1 MRAAVLGST
10 PMSRPTSASA
20 LALTTAMALALCA
33 CEGRNLGR
41 SAVGVGIYFPA
52 AMTLDPRVPAD
63 EPARWLFV
71 ANANSDLTYNA
82 GSLVAVDLDKF
93 FRSWMNCADLCIFG
107 VDDGSCSAADRM
119 DPCGVGREV
128 RDVGEDVSET
138 EPCRHVALRPQVIE
152 CEDSVMLSDTSV
164 RMGSFI
170 TSLVGWTK
178 DAATNTAYLL
188 ASVKADPSITWVE
201 LTGDP
206 QGEIAL
212 DCGQPDPDLTDPGRC
227 SRKTH
232 ALRYPF
238 DDSENFTRIGPEPAK
253 IVLSKVEPWAY
264 VTFSTTP
271 QIVLIDLRGKSV
283 AGLQPNEDALIE
295 ATTGG
300 PGGSSGGSS
309 GGGSSGS
316 SGSTSGAPEPE
327 EPVDQNT
334 RPLIVDQRV
343 MFLAGNT
350 ASGAGWGLAERPC
363 TPGSDEVPALTRAA
377 IEPGGEAVDCA
388 RPLVYGGFRTALILA
403 RMFPDEVSPLVRDYS
418 AAIAVLQEKQKT
430 AEAEEAKTLGLE
442 IERLRELTQRCIGG
456 DTASGASG
464 GIVCDPQVFFAGF
477 ARAGGLDTQAGVSG
491 TSIMGDIQFSRDG
504 RRLFAV
510 QSNPGSLVYIDTSVN
525 ERGELRDQPA
535 GVVELCNGPTTMRI
549 FEDGTNE
556 YAAVTCPGPSE
567 LFIVELA
574 GFRVVAN
581 IATGLGPHPI
591 VVDEARR
598 LLYVGNTL
606 DRTISV
612 IDVARDRATRFAEIA
627 RIGLQEPYKR

>member
-1 MRAAVLGST
+1 
-10 PMSRPTSASA
+10 MSRPTSASA
-20 LALTTAMALALCA
+20 LALFATALALCT

-41 SAVGVGIYFPA
+41 SAVDVGLYFPA

-107 VDDGSCSAADRM
+107 VDDGTCTGADRM
-119 DPCGVGREV
+119 DPCGVNKGV
-128 RDVGEDVSET
+128 HDVGEDVTED

-152 CEDSVMLSDTSV
+152 CEDTFMLSDTAV

-206 QGEIAL
+206 KGEFSL
-212 DCGQPDPDLTDPGRC
+212 DCGQPDPDLADPGRC

-232 ALRYPF
+232 ALRYPY
-238 DDSENFTRIGPEPAK
+238 DDSDSFPRIGPEPTK
-253 IVLSKVEPWAY
+253 IVISKVASWAY
-264 VTFSTTP
+264 VTFATTP
-271 QIVLIDLRGKSV
+271 QVVLIDLAGK
-283 AGLQPNEDALIE
+283 ALPGLDANESAVIE

-300 PGGSSGGSS
+300 SSGGDTSGTSGGTGEGGSS
-309 GGGSSGS
+309 GGGSSG
-316 SGSTSGAPEPE
+316 GVTP
-327 EPVDQNT
+327 EPVDPNT
-334 RPLIVDQRV
+334 RPMIVDQRV
-343 MFLAGNT
+343 MFLAGDSV
-350 ASGAGWGLAERPC
+350 SGGGWGLAERPC
-363 TPGSDEVPALTRAA
+363 VPGSDQVPALTRASSG
-377 IEPGGEAVDCA
+377 PDGDPVDCA

-403 RMFPDEVSPLVRDYS
+403 RMFPDEVSPLTRDYS
-418 AAIAVLQEKQKT
+418 AAIAALEDRRAA
-430 AEAEEAKTLGLE
+430 AELAGEDDEARSLEAE
-442 IERLRELTQRCIGG
+442 IERLKTLTQRCIGD
-456 DTASGASG
+456 DTPSGSSG
-464 GIVCDPQVFFAGF
+464 GIVCDPQMFFAGF
-477 ARAGGLDTQAGVSG
+477 TRAGGFDTAAGVSG
-491 TSIMGDIQFSRDG
+491 TAIMGDIQFSRDG
-504 RRLFAV
+504 RRLYAV
-510 QSNPGSLVYIDTSVN
+510 QSNPGSLMYIDTSVN
-525 ERGELRDQPA
+525 ERGELKEQPA

-549 FEDGTNE
+549 FEDGSNE

-567 LFIVELA
+567 LFIVDLS

-581 IATGLGPHPI
+581 VVTGAGPHAI

-606 DRTISV
+606 ERTISV

-627 RIGLQEPYKR
+627 RVGLQEPYKR